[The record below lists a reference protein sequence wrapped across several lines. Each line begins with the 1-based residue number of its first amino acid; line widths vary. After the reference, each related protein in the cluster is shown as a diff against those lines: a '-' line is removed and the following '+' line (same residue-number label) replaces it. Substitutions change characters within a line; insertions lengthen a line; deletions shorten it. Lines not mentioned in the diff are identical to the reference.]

1 LRRLKRADLPCFARI
16 GAPVGYQRGINRDT
30 GRSANRG
37 ANAGPGQDIGR
48 HVAPITRFAFDHAA
62 RLRHIACSAFILM
75 LSAAPAASPDS
86 QTARKLAACSRS
98 GSQWSAVA
106 M

>member
-1 LRRLKRADLPCFARI
+1 LRRLKRADLPGFARI
-16 GAPVGYQRGINRDT
+16 GAPMEYQRGINRNT
-30 GRSANRG
+30 GRSTDRVV
-37 ANAGPGQDIGR
+37 GQDIGR
-48 HVAPITRFAFDHAA
+48 QVAPITRFAFDHAA
-62 RLRHIACSAFILM
+62 RMRHNACSAFILM